1 MLLRINE
8 FSGYAN
14 YCHRFCSSPL
24 NIQITELKS
33 QSSSWL
39 ISKWRKT
46 NDVYTKF
53 LSTFG
58 WVSPTNNQLDHGG
71 TWSYL
76 TVPCNSFVSSV
87 STVLYFIRIL
97 HSCVNCPQYCWQ
109 CCSTLGLI
117 WIHFCTESIP
127 GRFWR
132 PQWALCKSTFIS
144 RKLSQK
150 RPQVQLS
157 QQKARVFLRTKPWHS
172 VGLCKVCVCI
182 TE

>member
-46 NDVYTKF
+46 NDVCTKF

-58 WVSPTNNQLDHGG
+58 WVSPMNNQLD
-71 TWSYL
+71 YL
-76 TVPCNSFVSSV
+76 ENKKLTYYMILCGCFITTVDIALEFIKIPQLLPVYCPEYWLQCRSLLNIIWNKVSS
-87 STVLYFIRIL
+87 Y
-97 HSCVNCPQYCWQ
+97 
-109 CCSTLGLI
+109 
-117 WIHFCTESIP
+117 WIPSS
-127 GRFWR
+127 GY
-132 PQWALCKSTFIS
+132 L
-144 RKLSQK
+144 
-150 RPQVQLS
+150 
-157 QQKARVFLRTKPWHS
+157 
-172 VGLCKVCVCI
+172 
-182 TE
+182 

>member
-46 NDVYTKF
+46 NDVCTKF

-58 WVSPTNNQLDHGG
+58 WVSPMNNQLD
-71 TWSYL
+71 SLRNKKL
-76 TVPCNSFVSSV
+76 TYY
-87 STVLYFIRIL
+87 TVLCRCFITTVDSALSVIEIL
-97 HSCVNCPQYCWQ
+97 QPLSVYCPKYWLQR
-109 CCSTLGLI
+109 CSILNIIWKKLNSY
-117 WIHFCTESIP
+117 WIHSSED
-127 GRFWR
+127 
-132 PQWALCKSTFIS
+132 LKCKKDY
-144 RKLSQK
+144 RKKHFHLK
-150 RPQVQLS
+150 RMV
-157 QQKARVFLRTKPWHS
+157 TK
-172 VGLCKVCVCI
+172 LKK
-182 TE
+182 

>member
-46 NDVYTKF
+46 NDVCTKF

-58 WVSPTNNQLDHGG
+58 WVSPMNNQLG
-71 TWSYL
+71 YL
-76 TVPCNSFVSSV
+76 RNKKLTYYTILCRCFIITMDSALEFIKIRHPCPKHKLPCCSILNILWNKVSS
-87 STVLYFIRIL
+87 YR
-97 HSCVNCPQYCWQ
+97 
-109 CCSTLGLI
+109 
-117 WIHFCTESIP
+117 SISM
-127 GRFWR
+127 RW
-132 PQWALCKSTFIS
+132 
-144 RKLSQK
+144 
-150 RPQVQLS
+150 
-157 QQKARVFLRTKPWHS
+157 
-172 VGLCKVCVCI
+172 
-182 TE
+182 

>member
-46 NDVYTKF
+46 NDVCTKF

-58 WVSPTNNQLDHGG
+58 WVSPMNNQLD
-71 TWSYL
+71 YL
-76 TVPCNSFVSSV
+76 KNKKLTYYTILCRCFITMVDTALYLVKIQQPFLVYCPEYWLQSCSVSNTVWNRVSS
-87 STVLYFIRIL
+87 S
-97 HSCVNCPQYCWQ
+97 
-109 CCSTLGLI
+109 
-117 WIHFCTESIP
+117 WI
-127 GRFWR
+127 
-132 PQWALCKSTFIS
+132 
-144 RKLSQK
+144 
-150 RPQVQLS
+150 
-157 QQKARVFLRTKPWHS
+157 
-172 VGLCKVCVCI
+172 
-182 TE
+182 

>member
-58 WVSPTNNQLDHGG
+58 WVSPMNNQLDRGG
-71 TWSYL
+71 NL
-76 TVPCNSFVSSV
+76 TLSNYTIPCQSFVSAV

-97 HSCVNCPQYCWQ
+97 HSCVDCPQCWWQ

-117 WIHFCTESIP
+117 WMRQVCTKSTAR
-127 GRFWR
+127 RFWSSQG
-132 PQWALCKSTFIS
+132 PLCKSTFIS
-144 RKLSQK
+144 RKLSQEDLK
-150 RPQVQLS
+150 
-157 QQKARVFLRTKPWHS
+157 
-172 VGLCKVCVCI
+172 
-182 TE
+182 

>member
-46 NDVYTKF
+46 NDVCTKF

-58 WVSPTNNQLDHGG
+58 WVSPMNNQLD
-71 TWSYL
+71 YL
-76 TVPCNSFVSSV
+76 RNKKLTYYTILCGLPVTTVYI
-87 STVLYFIRIL
+87 TLYFIKIL
-97 HSCVNCPQYCWQ
+97 QSLPAYWPKYQPHHSMLSIVSNKASLYWMHSSEVPKHQK
-109 CCSTLGLI
+109 GVK
-117 WIHFCTESIP
+117 ESI
-127 GRFWR
+127 
-132 PQWALCKSTFIS
+132 SI
-144 RKLSQK
+144 
-150 RPQVQLS
+150 
-157 QQKARVFLRTKPWHS
+157 
-172 VGLCKVCVCI
+172 
-182 TE
+182 

>member
-46 NDVYTKF
+46 NDVCTKF

-58 WVSPTNNQLDHGG
+58 WVSPMNNQLD
-71 TWSYL
+71 YL
-76 TVPCNSFVSSV
+76 RSKGLTYHTILCRCFMTTVDLALQFIKIPQSLYVSCPKYWLQCCPRWKVIWNKVSS
-87 STVLYFIRIL
+87 
-97 HSCVNCPQYCWQ
+97 C
-109 CCSTLGLI
+109 
-117 WIHFCTESIP
+117 WIHSSEDRKCQKGHLKSI
-127 GRFWR
+127 
-132 PQWALCKSTFIS
+132 SI
-144 RKLSQK
+144 
-150 RPQVQLS
+150 
-157 QQKARVFLRTKPWHS
+157 
-172 VGLCKVCVCI
+172 
-182 TE
+182 

>member
-46 NDVYTKF
+46 NDVCTKF

-58 WVSPTNNQLDHGG
+58 WVSPMNNQLD
-71 TWSYL
+71 YL
-76 TVPCNSFVSSV
+76 RNKELTYYTMLCRCFIMTVDSALEFIKIPQTLPVYSPKNWLLCCPILNVIWNKFILNSFQWISKVP
-87 STVLYFIRIL
+87 TGPPEKFIHLKGI
-97 HSCVNCPQYCWQ
+97 V
-109 CCSTLGLI
+109 T
-117 WIHFCTESIP
+117 
-127 GRFWR
+127 
-132 PQWALCKSTFIS
+132 
-144 RKLSQK
+144 
-150 RPQVQLS
+150 
-157 QQKARVFLRTKPWHS
+157 
-172 VGLCKVCVCI
+172 
-182 TE
+182 